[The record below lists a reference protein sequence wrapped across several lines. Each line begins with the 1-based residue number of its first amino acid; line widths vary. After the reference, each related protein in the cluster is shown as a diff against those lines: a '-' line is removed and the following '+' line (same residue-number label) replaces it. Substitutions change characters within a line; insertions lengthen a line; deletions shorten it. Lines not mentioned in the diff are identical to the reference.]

1 MCNDDSASSGCSCAG
16 KGLAYMVYE
25 CAESM
30 KTTGNVKDNKVAMFK
45 TMAKTT
51 FGQELGHGGALA
63 KQRLDSWQELELV
76 GGLAQ
81 ECKRE

>member
-1 MCNDDSASSGCSCAG
+1 
-16 KGLAYMVYE
+16 
-25 CAESM
+25 
-30 KTTGNVKDNKVAMFK
+30 
-45 TMAKTT
+45 MAKTT